1 MAPEQ
6 EINTESTILKASKE
20 IFIKKGFDGTTMK
33 DIAEEAGINKS
44 LLHYYFRSKENLF
57 RKVLG
62 EALKQFIPV
71 VNKMMMTDIS
81 LFEKIEFF
89 VETYIDMITE
99 NPYIP
104 GFVLQELNRKPK
116 SITDLIENFSGYIK
130 NNALVLINKQI
141 EKEIKAGIIIP
152 VKPQHLITNL
162 IALSIFPF
170 VARPILQTII
180 FNNDMELYN
189 VFLQERKRE
198 VVKFI
203 INSIKKK

>member
-1 MAPEQ
+1 MAMEQ
-6 EINTESTILKASKE
+6 EINTESTILKAAKE

-33 DIAEEAGINKS
+33 DIAGKAGINKS
-44 LLHYYFRSKENLF
+44 LLHYYYRSKENLF

-62 EALKQFIPV
+62 EAFKQFIPV
-71 VNKMMMTDIS
+71 VNKTMMTDIS
-81 LFEKIEFF
+81 FFEKIEIF

-104 GFVLQELNRKPK
+104 GFVLQELNRNPK
-116 SITDLIENFSGYIK
+116 GITELIENFRGYIK
-130 NNALVLINKQI
+130 NNALELINEQI
-141 EKEIKAGIIIP
+141 QKEVNAGIINP

-162 IALSIFPF
+162 IALLIFPF

-180 FNNDMELYN
+180 FNNDVELYN
-189 VFLQERKRE
+189 MFLKERKKE